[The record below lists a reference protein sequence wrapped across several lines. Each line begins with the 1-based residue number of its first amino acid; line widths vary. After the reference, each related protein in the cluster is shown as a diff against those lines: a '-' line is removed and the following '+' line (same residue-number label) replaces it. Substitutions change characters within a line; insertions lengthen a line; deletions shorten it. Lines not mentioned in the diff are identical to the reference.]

1 MELYT
6 ERLILRP
13 WVESD
18 AQSLYEYAKDERIG
32 PAAGWPAHTCVE
44 NSRYIIMGTSK
55 NIQPPIGTNLSQHIL
70 AKTPCY
76 TSV

>member
-1 MELYT
+1 ME
-6 ERLILRP
+6 
-13 WVESD
+13 
-18 AQSLYEYAKDERIG
+18 
-32 PAAGWPAHTCVE
+32 
-44 NSRYIIMGTSK
+44 GTSK

>member
-1 MELYT
+1 MDE
-6 ERLILRP
+6 
-13 WVESD
+13 VK
-18 AQSLYEYAKDERIG
+18 QSLLNTISSQLFGGEKPNIS
-32 PAAGWPAHTCVE
+32 HK
-44 NSRYIIMGTSK
+44 GTSK